1 MTQRSNDLANEH
13 PTDAAGSLAARRFTV
28 DLETD
33 GNAQLVDLTARVGER
48 LAALPAATAGGV
60 VHLFVVG
67 STAALTTVEYEPGL
81 VGHDVAAAFQRIA
94 PDDIEYRHEQTW
106 NDDNGHSHVRATL
119 VGPSLSVPF
128 DAGGALLLGTWQQ
141 IVLIDFDTRPR
152 RRTIIG
158 TVL

>member
-1 MTQRSNDLANEH
+1 MSAKH
-13 PTDAAGSLAARRFTV
+13 PTDIASLAARRFTV
-28 DLETD
+28 EVETAGD
-33 GNAQLVDLTARVGER
+33 TQLLDLTARVR
-48 LAALPAATAGGV
+48 DKLAALAAAKPGGV

-67 STAALTTVEYEPGL
+67 STAALSTVEFEPGL
-81 VGHDVAAAFQRIA
+81 VQHDVAAAFQRLA
-94 PDDIEYRHEQTW
+94 PDDLAYHHEATW

-119 VGPSLSVPF
+119 VGPSLTVPF
-128 DAGGALLLGTWQQ
+128 DPGGRLLLGTWQQ